1 MKKLL
6 RNHPETV
13 LAALAIVFAAAIIAA
28 YAWGVGNVVV
38 TVDRAVSP
46 AGASAGAAAGFNL
59 QGAAQLDLR
68 GLVK

>member
-46 AGASAGAAAGFNL
+46 AGASAGAAGFNL